1 MPVLS
6 TTPLD
11 ASPARK
17 TETKTSRQTEGAV
30 ALPRKRRAKAARGEE
45 IVVKTG
51 LVVEVPVGGVGVVFF
66 FSFSW
71 GSESYASGKMTP
83 TSDGQTRRGSTGP
96 SDVGVIFP
104 ERRTR
109 THKPT
114 ARPSRLASSLCDLCS
129 CTLLLLYYY
138 YYYLAARLCLLSAD
152 CRYTTMY
159 FYFCVSLCLQNGQ
172 RTLSIYRGGKPASR
186 VREWLAGTV
195 CGRHFSSQLQVC
207 SARSMR
213 SCRVASD
220 VQP

>member
-1 MPVLS
+1 
-6 TTPLD
+6 
-11 ASPARK
+11 
-17 TETKTSRQTEGAV
+17 
-30 ALPRKRRAKAARGEE
+30 
-45 IVVKTG
+45 
-51 LVVEVPVGGVGVVFF
+51 
-66 FSFSW
+66 
-71 GSESYASGKMTP
+71 MTP

-114 ARPSRLASSLCDLCS
+114 ARPSRLASYLCDLCS
-129 CTLLLLYYY
+129 CTLLLLYY

-172 RTLSIYRGGKPASR
+172 RTLSIYRGSKPASR